1 MHRCHVA
8 ALQQPSTTMQEGYGA
23 RLAAPAGASGAACE
37 HAVGVAGVVGVF
49 QQLQLPQVVVPAD
62 GGLSSVRWFVAVAV
76 LVVVVVA
83 MVVVVVMAVMVQVMG
98 SGEQS
103 SSEGFYIAPACVTM
117 GPS

>member
-1 MHRCHVA
+1 M
-8 ALQQPSTTMQEGYGA
+8 
-23 RLAAPAGASGAACE
+23 
-37 HAVGVAGVVGVF
+37 
-49 QQLQLPQVVVPAD
+49 VVPAD

-76 LVVVVVA
+76 LVVVVA

-103 SSEGFYIAPACVTM
+103 SSEGFCIAPACVTM